1 MKKGL
6 VTFVAAM
13 VAMSGACFCGNAT
26 TAEAMQ
32 LSSAEHLADKFVSV
46 SRSVETDGSETTVY
60 RNVAEYKNTL
70 ARNYRLSEEARA
82 KLLYKSMG
90 VPEDQIDAMEK
101 DKLLE
106 VFDYTECTQT
116 TNYIATING
125 ENENISRAQMVN
137 ALSRSDDLTL
147 EGGTLLEENVALI
160 QDEPVALNSN
170 IEENVSED
178 GYMKMTTWTSKT
190 TGPLA
195 ERTYYTVSVYNEW
208 LKIPVTK
215 WKDVLVIKTDNAT
228 HDETYI
234 ESGYYE
240 CMWLETTSTG
250 AYVDRYGIRND
261 IRKGQP
267 AHSSYYNCDTD
278 NLSLDYSAGLG
289 CVALRVYLEI
299 IGNSNIKGHNYQV
312 TMCSSLTTRY
322 SLYNTDAHVQ
332 GVYGHKKSSWGSDI
346 SVSITVGGVLSLD
359 ANWFGVSE
367 YYGNSMSIYY

>member
-1 MKKGL
+1 MAGK
-6 VTFVAAM
+6 FVA
-13 VAMSGACFCGNAT
+13 
-26 TAEAMQ
+26 
-32 LSSAEHLADKFVSV
+32 V

-147 EGGTLLEENVALI
+147 EGSTLLEENVALI

-190 TGPLA
+190 TGPL
-195 ERTYYTVSVYNEW
+195 EGRTYYSISVIATW
-208 LKIPVTK
+208 LKLPVTRA
-215 WKDVLVIKTDNAT
+215 KDVLVTCTDHAT
-228 HDETYI
+228 RDDTYKD
-234 ESGYYE
+234 SGNYQFYV
-240 CMWLETTSTG
+240 LETTSTG
-250 AYVDRYGIRND
+250 AYVNRYGITNS
-261 IRKGQP
+261 IKKGEVGYD
-267 AHSSYYNCDTD
+267 SYHCCDTD
-278 NLSLDYSAGLG
+278 KIKLDYSGDLG
-289 CVALRVYLEI
+289 SVILRFALAAPDQP
-299 IGNSNIKGHNYQV
+299 NIDQTHHYE
-312 TMCSSLTTRY
+312 MSMSAAMYTRY
-322 SLYNTDAHVQ
+322 SLFNTDAHIQ
-332 GVYGHKKSSWGSDI
+332 GAYSHKKFYIVEDI
-346 SVSITVGGVLSLD
+346 SVSVG
-359 ANWFGVSE
+359 AYGVSFDTTIE
-367 YYGNSMSIYY
+367 KGHSDYRGINMPIYY